1 MYVIFIIYTIL
12 IRTDVFA
19 FFWCCCCCLFMFIYI
34 YCLKSIQILIRNPH
48 LFILLTKSN
57 KNRIIFDL
65 IERKIVIFLCLF
77 LEYVNFKENFAVK
90 SIKFLINFNTKL
102 NVRLNF
108 IRLSDF
114 YFQTELS

>member
-19 FFWCCCCCLFMFIYI
+19 LFLVLLLFIYVYI
-34 YCLKSIQILIRNPH
+34 YLLFKIDSILIRNPH
-48 LFILLTKSN
+48 LFILLTKFN

-77 LEYVNFKENFAVK
+77 LEYVNFKENFCSQIDQV
-90 SIKFLINFNTKL
+90 FNQ
-102 NVRLNF
+102 F
-108 IRLSDF
+108 
-114 YFQTELS
+114 